1 MVFKYGLPLAVW
13 VGVAAAVVRV
23 DVHDEGRVAPAPGCQ
38 EVTAHGAVRT
48 SDADCA
54 HSSAPE
60 EAVGEANV
68 SHAGRTVRASF
79 SEAGSFARRVTSLRS
94 YLADAKAYGAKAL
107 HRRMGH
113 VVDIL
118 GTATVVALLVSA
130 IFGGAWVAYKF
141 MTEPTEYANPMDLH
155 GAALYY
161 AWREQQRQAEKQGM
175 QWTPPP
181 SSWQTPRPWPP
192 PPPPQPRP
200 PEHAEEDETA
210 PLMASGGSVG
220 IVQ

>member
-13 VGVAAAVVRV
+13 VGVAAVVHV
-23 DVHDEGRVAPAPGCQ
+23 DVLDEGRVAPGPGCQ
-38 EVTAHGAVRT
+38 EVTAHGAVR
-48 SDADCA
+48 SDADCSQTGPLA
-54 HSSAPE
+54 DASAT
-60 EAVGEANV
+60 
-68 SHAGRTVRASF
+68 RTVRASF
-79 SEAGSFARRVTSLRS
+79 AEAGTFAGRVMSLKS

-130 IFGGAWVAYKF
+130 ILGGAWVAYKF
-141 MTEPTEYANPMDLH
+141 MTDPTEYVNPMDVH

-161 AWREQQRQAEKQGM
+161 AWREQQRQAEKQGFA
-175 QWTPPP
+175 PPP
-181 SSWQTPRPWPP
+181 PSWQTPRPWPP

-200 PEHAEEDETA
+200 PTHAEEEETK
-210 PLMASGGSVG
+210 PLIG
-220 IVQ
+220 VQ